1 MLIFDEANKEKR
13 AKQNILEHTEQK
25 LLATNQELLQ
35 SANVTNA
42 FWKNNRAA
50 MLGHSDFHWNEGYG
64 AHKMTQLVSPSTG
77 EGRRCNP

>member
-42 FWKNNRAA
+42 F
-50 MLGHSDFHWNEGYG
+50 
-64 AHKMTQLVSPSTG
+64 
-77 EGRRCNP
+77 